1 MRAFLKDLGAE
12 FRSPAPWISW
22 VAVSA
27 VVSIAGPFG
36 TYGALTTPDRA
47 LFWTP
52 VIALS
57 VFLSSVVRALVKSL
71 WNLQSTMQGSVLI
84 AGLNSWILA
93 PILYLVILYVLPD
106 PLHDIVSP
114 GEIVLLIASVSMGI
128 CALRGS
134 VSPSLEEA
142 QPAGVKMPRLLRRI
156 DPDLHGDIWAITVRD
171 HYVDV
176 QTSHGKASLLMRFSD
191 AMDEV
196 DCQEGAQVHR
206 SHWVAWAGVGRVIR
220 EGGKLVLHLKNGH
233 QIPVSRNHRAKV
245 DAQFPP
251 PAPAFKDDSQQGAA

>member
-1 MRAFLKDLGAE
+1 MRAFLKELAAE
-12 FRSPAPWISW
+12 FRSPAPWVSW
-22 VAVSA
+22 FGLSV

-36 TYGALTTPDRA
+36 SYGALSAFERV

-57 VFLSSVVRALVKSL
+57 VFLGSAVSALVHRR
-71 WNLQSTMQGSVLI
+71 WNRKDTIQSSAMI
-84 AGLNSWILA
+84 AGLNCLVLA
-93 PILYLVILYVLPD
+93 PTLYLLMIFVLPD
-106 PLHDIVSP
+106 SLDNIVNA

-134 VSPSLEEA
+134 VSPSLVDP
-142 QPAGVKMPRLLRRI
+142 QPVVVKVPRLLRRI

-176 QTSHGKASLLMRFSD
+176 QTSRGRASLLMRFSD

-206 SHWVAWAGVGRVIR
+206 SHWVAWAGVDSVNR
-220 EGGKLVLHLKNGH
+220 EGGKVILQLKSGH

-251 PAPAFKDDSQQGAA
+251 IPAVKDDSQQGAA